1 MAATGV
7 WASSSRGHQ
16 APHSAMSPSGV
27 PANPFARTLAS
38 LEPQEKDTDQ
48 ERTTAERAAP
58 GNNRASLDVE
68 SFKNLLMTGKPGPGP
83 SGLSQ
88 QSTTIPSSVPSGP
101 QFESS
106 SSTDTSSISRQSLFE
121 QPQQIHAESP
131 RTSFEMPESEEDES
145 MGVVSEA
152 KKGKKKPPPAPKHRH
167 GKLVTQRQP
176 QTVSFDSFAASEPA
190 IPPVTVTE
198 DSSNANK
205 PLPPTPIVSPP
216 PLHVTTQDASQQRPP
231 PVQQHSSESL
241 LRSDSTR
248 SQKRAPPP
256 VPLARRQSQLRSS
269 TTGNR
274 SRSNS
279 NLTISSQHS
288 VEPPLLSPTPSTK
301 ETSSIANVKSP
312 PPPPRSRHGARLT
325 DLPTS
330 SPNSSSSELPQRSN
344 STRSGPSSSRRSTI
358 EAESEPASP
367 IDIRRTSSIS
377 SNRNSRI
384 VSNESAS
391 SQTMPP
397 PPPPPRRRQSGRS
410 SLDQQRPIV
419 PSSPAESR
427 RTSAEMRRTS
437 TENRRTSVASEMSL
451 RPVDEHERVGDEFA
465 LQSPTPLEKS
475 EAMGGLG
482 AAADQGSV
490 VEAGA
495 SNDILDD
502 MEKFQREIEELRRK
516 YTKAK

>member
-256 VPLARRQSQLRSS
+256 VPQAHNFVPTLRRTTITQPHSKHQGNFIHCECEVSTS
-269 TTGNR
+269 TT
-274 SRSNS
+274 
-279 NLTISSQHS
+279 
-288 VEPPLLSPTPSTK
+288 PL
-301 ETSSIANVKSP
+301 
-312 PPPPRSRHGARLT
+312 
-325 DLPTS
+325 
-330 SPNSSSSELPQRSN
+330 
-344 STRSGPSSSRRSTI
+344 
-358 EAESEPASP
+358 
-367 IDIRRTSSIS
+367 
-377 SNRNSRI
+377 
-384 VSNESAS
+384 
-391 SQTMPP
+391 
-397 PPPPPRRRQSGRS
+397 PPRRPLNRS
-410 SLDQQRPIV
+410 PHIQPQFFQQRAP
-419 PSSPAESR
+419 PAFKLDAEWSILESTQYDR
-427 RTSAEMRRTS
+427 SG
-437 TENRRTSVASEMSL
+437 V
-451 RPVDEHERVGDEFA
+451 
-465 LQSPTPLEKS
+465 
-475 EAMGGLG
+475 
-482 AAADQGSV
+482 
-490 VEAGA
+490 
-495 SNDILDD
+495 
-502 MEKFQREIEELRRK
+502 
-516 YTKAK
+516 